1 MYLQNYKL
9 NLQGAFKMLHD
20 SVCKMQRNQIFI
32 LDDFSF

>member
-9 NLQGAFKMLHD
+9 NLQGAFKML
-20 SVCKMQRNQIFI
+20 QRNLIFI